1 MKAIL
6 QPGEVYLD
14 TWSLFYLPPGGGKYN
29 GKLMVTNQRLLY
41 EAMFDASFKGMMAGA
56 LTIRWGS
63 EGYLEIDKKHIQS
76 VEVQKKLFSKNCV
89 LTLTDGSK
97 HTFDYGAMNIDKTV
111 AAIEA
116 R

>member
-1 MKAIL
+1 MKAVL
-6 QPGEVYLD
+6 QPGEVHID
-14 TWSLFYLPPGGGKYN
+14 TWSILYLPPGGGKYN
-29 GKLMVTNQRLLY
+29 GKLMVTNRRLLY
-41 EAMFDASFKGMMAGA
+41 DAMFDASFKGIVAGA

-63 EGYLEIDKKHIQS
+63 EGYLEIDKNDIQS
-76 VEVQKKLFSKNCV
+76 LEVQKKLLSKRCI

-97 HTFDYGAMNIDKTV
+97 HTFDYGAMKIDKTV

>member
-1 MKAIL
+1 MKITL
-6 QPGEVYLD
+6 QPNENDLG
-14 TWSLFYLPPGGGKYN
+14 TWTLFYLPPGGGKYN
-29 GKLMVTNQRLLY
+29 GKLTVTNQRLLY
-41 EAMFDASFKGMMAGA
+41 DAMFDASFKGMVAEA
-56 LTIRWGS
+56 LTIKWGS

-76 VEVQKKLFSKNCV
+76 VEVQKKLLSKKCI

>member
-1 MKAIL
+1 MKITL
-6 QPGEVYLD
+6 QTDEVEIG
-14 TWSLFYLPPGGGKYN
+14 TWTLLYVPPGGGKYN
-29 GKLMVTNQRLLY
+29 GKVTVTNRRLLY
-41 EAMFDASFKGMMAGA
+41 DAKFDVSVKGMLAEA
-56 LTIRWGS
+56 LTVKWGS
-63 EGYLEIDKKHIQS
+63 EGYLEIDKSCIQS
-76 VEVQKKLFSKNCV
+76 VEVQKKLLSKRCI